1 LGCTHERI
9 VFRKADIMQTN
20 KAQSEAISHKEGPM
34 MVLAGPGSGKTLVI
48 TQRTKYLIEKYG
60 VNPSKILVITFTKA
74 AATEMKERFKKIMG
88 EVYAPVY
95 FGTFHSVF
103 FAILRQAYN
112 FNGNNILRESQ
123 RIQFLK
129 EIIEKLELEIDDESD
144 FISGITGEI
153 SAVKNERIPLEH
165 YYSMN
170 CSEEVFRVI
179 YRKYEEKLRRAN
191 LIDFD
196 DMLVFCYELFKERP
210 DILAA
215 WQKRFEYILIDEF
228 QDINQVQYDIVR
240 MLAMPEDNLFIV
252 GDDDQSIYRFR
263 GAKPEIMLN
272 FEKDY
277 KQTKKVLLDINYRSS
292 VAIVDTA
299 LRVIKNNRNR
309 FAKSIRTING
319 NGAEVVYRTFDGQPE
334 ENKDIV
340 ENILRYTKS
349 GYEFSDIAVLFRTN
363 TQSRLLIE
371 KLMEY
376 NIPFTMRD
384 SIPNIYEHWIT
395 GNIISYIRIAMGSK
409 DRKEFL
415 QIINRPKRYVSRE
428 YINTT
433 EISLEK
439 LKEVYKDKEWMQER
453 IEKLEYDIKLLG
465 RMDTYS
471 AINYIRKGIGY
482 EEYLAEYADFRKIKV
497 EDLMDVLDE
506 IQESSKN
513 YKTFEDWF
521 AHIEEYTIEIREQE
535 KNKQMDAN
543 SVSLSTMH
551 SSKGL
556 EYKLVFIIDA
566 NEGITPHKKAVVDA
580 DLEEERRMFY
590 VAMTRAKEQLF
601 IYSLKERFNKKLEIS
616 RFVGESLVDSDEL
629 KEGALVFHKVY
640 KEGIVENADD
650 RKMTVYFKRPDKHL
664 VLDKDFCISNR
675 LLTIERPAGS

>member
-1 LGCTHERI
+1 
-9 VFRKADIMQTN
+9 MQTN

-566 NEGITPHKKAVVDA
+566 NEGI
-580 DLEEERRMFY
+580 
-590 VAMTRAKEQLF
+590 
-601 IYSLKERFNKKLEIS
+601 
-616 RFVGESLVDSDEL
+616 
-629 KEGALVFHKVY
+629 
-640 KEGIVENADD
+640 
-650 RKMTVYFKRPDKHL
+650 
-664 VLDKDFCISNR
+664 
-675 LLTIERPAGS
+675 

>member
-1 LGCTHERI
+1 
-9 VFRKADIMQTN
+9 MQTN

-74 AATEMKERFKKIMG
+74 AASEMKERFKKIMG

-129 EIIEKLELEIDDESD
+129 EIVEKLELEIDDESD

-215 WQKRFEYILIDEF
+215 WQKRFKYILIDEF

-640 KEGIVENADD
+640 KEGIVEIADD